1 MNRGADAF
9 ANLRTSW
16 GSFHALFLLFCK
28 TRGKK
33 SMYLDDNLNVL
44 IEIQTQLIRH
54 SRLQL
59 FLFLLLAYITKY

>member
-1 MNRGADAF
+1 MNRSADTF
-9 ANLRTSW
+9 ANWRKIW

-33 SMYLDDNLNVL
+33 SLYLDDNLNVI

-54 SRLQL
+54 SRL
-59 FLFLLLAYITKY
+59 